1 MRRSGFILFL
11 VLLAVLSCSKKNEMI
26 EPVLKELDETID
38 NRQRFENE
46 KQDRI
51 ARLKKDLQETND
63 IHKRTE
69 LYSSL
74 FDQYKN
80 YQYDSAFVYAKLL
93 EKNALKEGSKIEYRA
108 KSQVAL
114 LHCFKSVGFFNE
126 AVDVIRAFDPKD
138 VPSPICAEFYFL
150 GAETWQNLSSFVSGT
165 EALASKYDAEKLCR
179 PGFIPIWIC

>member
-1 MRRSGFILFL
+1 MKSYVFFIP
-11 VLLAVLSCSKKNEMI
+11 VALLVLSCAKPNEKI
-26 EPVLKELDETID
+26 EPVLRELDETID

-51 ARLKKDLQETND
+51 ARLKKDLQETDN

-93 EKNALKEGSKIEYRA
+93 EKNAEI
-108 KSQVAL
+108 L
-114 LHCFKSVGFFNE
+114 LTGWNAPEWLMEKADYISDIKSVKNPYTIGIN
-126 AVDVIRAFDPKD
+126 ARAG
-138 VPSPICAEFYFL
+138 VEF
-150 GAETWQNLSSFVSGT
+150 
-165 EALASKYDAEKLCR
+165 
-179 PGFIPIWIC
+179 